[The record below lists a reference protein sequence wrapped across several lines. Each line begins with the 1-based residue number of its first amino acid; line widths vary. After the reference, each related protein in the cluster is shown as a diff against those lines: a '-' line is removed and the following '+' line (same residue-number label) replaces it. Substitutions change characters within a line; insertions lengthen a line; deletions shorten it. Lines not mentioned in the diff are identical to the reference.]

1 MNSKEATSKKNN
13 KNEDKHGKAKRHVGQ
28 NERVQY
34 DFPYLVDKKVYLE
47 LLVVVDIKME
57 EFYGE
62 FLENHVLT
70 LLFLVNTF

>member
-1 MNSKEATSKKNN
+1 LNLKE
-13 KNEDKHGKAKRHVGQ
+13 NEAKYRKAKRQVPP
-28 NERVQY
+28 NERVQFDY
-34 DFPYLVDKKVYLE
+34 PYLVDKKVYLE

-70 LLFLVNTF
+70 LLFQVNAFKMK